1 MAEYE
6 VMDALEIPEG
16 SRQIVTVSGIVI
28 GIFNINGKFYAYQNV
43 CPHKGEWCSACE
55 GTLTGHLAQGP
66 ETNWDLIWDREGEIL
81 YCPSHAT
88 DFDILTGES
97 IARKPMRLQ
106 SYPIKVEDGKIKI
119 TLSEPDN

>member
-6 VMDALEIPEG
+6 VMDSSDIPEG
-16 SRQIVTVSGIVI
+16 SRQIVTVSGVEI
-28 GIFNINGKFYAYQNV
+28 GVFNVNGKFYAYRNL
-43 CPHKGEWCSACE
+43 CPHEGGSACR

-66 ETNWDLIWDREGEIL
+66 ETNWDLIWDREDEIL

-97 IARKPMRLQ
+97 IARKPMRLH

-119 TLSEPDN
+119 TLSQGDE